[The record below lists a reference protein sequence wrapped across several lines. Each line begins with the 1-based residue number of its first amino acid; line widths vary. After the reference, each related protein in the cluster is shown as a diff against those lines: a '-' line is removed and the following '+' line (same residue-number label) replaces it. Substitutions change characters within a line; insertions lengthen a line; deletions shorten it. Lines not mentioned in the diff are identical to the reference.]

1 MQRRH
6 LLQAALGAAA
16 ATAWPA
22 APALAQA
29 DEGLVIVTNPL
40 LKGID
45 AEMVKR
51 IYTGRVV
58 ELEGLALRPVNLAPA
73 SPVRLRFL
81 RSFLQQT
88 EQDYVGYWTVRR
100 YIGKGVPPQ
109 ELRSSDEVIEHV
121 LRTPGAVAYL
131 DARDLRPGLQV
142 VLRR

>member
-1 MQRRH
+1 MNRSTFLR
-6 LLQAALGAAA
+6 AALAAA
-16 ATAWPA
+16 ATT
-22 APALAQA
+22 ALPLPHASAQT

-45 AEMVKR
+45 TEMVRR

-58 ELEGLALRPVNLAPA
+58 ELDGLPLRPVNLAPA
-73 SPVRLRFL
+73 SPVRQRFL
-81 RSFLQQT
+81 RALLQQT

-109 ELRSSDEVIEHV
+109 DLRSSDEVIDYV
-121 LRTPGAVAYL
+121 TRTPGAVAYL
-131 DARDLRPGLQV
+131 DAKDLRPGLQV